1 MTPPLWF
8 GGAFGGLSTVGSIP
22 QVNGILVG
30 NVDYGYTYDHSV
42 GKWRVDEHGITYD
55 SEFGTT
61 AGSLIWIHGETLS
74 DWNSYLD
81 YDYFYE
87 SPQYVASGSG
97 WNHKGNYL
105 GTFSFVGAVGH
116 IIEFDGKIWV
126 SGNFP
131 ISGATFDNG
140 VKKLMYAI
148 QPDGS
153 GGMTLDESVFGSGV
167 AISSPY
173 NNEAPKCQI
182 TALGTDGNNLYVN
195 SVFNSIDGLTTDH
208 GLFKYDGTTWSEM
221 SSSLS
226 YWPKGNVRTTAGKS
240 SNFGKINGG
249 VNTISVYDSGDVFL
263 GGDYLLMNVPAGSD
277 NVTYTTINSWN
288 PYYLVENKFR
298 IGKLCRLNVSTGNWT
313 YPDTDGSAGTTSD
326 LTGIIFD
333 SAIDSSQNVYVA
345 GYFTTYG
352 TQSVYGYC
360 GKWDGSTGSTLD
372 NLSGGHPS
380 VPPSGVVYT
389 TSVCVDSNDDAYFG
403 GLIPYISGNTG
414 STANH
419 IVKWNNSGNTWEKV
433 GHGDPN
439 EPNELIMDIKM
450 SSSGDIYI
458 LQFDGIVRKWDGSS
472 WSYVFDARFGKSADS
487 VRSRSYCL
495 FLGEDG
501 SIPDRTS

>member
-8 GGAFGGLSTVGSIP
+8 GGAFSGLSTVGSIP

-30 NVDYGYTYDHSV
+30 NVDYG
-42 GKWRVDEHGITYD
+42 ITYD

-61 AGSLIWIHGETLS
+61 AGSLIWIHGETFG

-81 YDYFYE
+81 YDYFY
-87 SPQYVASGSG
+87 GSTQSHGPGQG
-97 WNHKGNYL
+97 WNHKANYL
-105 GTFSFVGAVGH
+105 STNSFVGAVGH
-116 IIEFDGKIWV
+116 IVEFDGKIWV

-131 ISGATFDNG
+131 ETQEYLDND
-140 VKKLMYAI
+140 VKKLVYAVK
-148 QPDGS
+148 PDGS

-167 AISSPY
+167 TISSY
-173 NNEAPKCQI
+173 NYEAARYQI

-226 YWPKGNVRTTAGKS
+226 YWPKGDIRQTSGKTS
-240 SNFGKINGG
+240 TYGKMNGG

-263 GGDYLLMNVPAGSD
+263 GGDYFLMNVPAGSD
-277 NVTYTTINSWN
+277 GVTYASINSWE
-288 PYYLVENKFR
+288 PSILVENNFR

-313 YPDTDGSAGTTSD
+313 YPDTDGSAGNTSD

-372 NLSGGHPS
+372 NLSGGHPY

-439 EPNELIMDIKM
+439 EPDALLMDIKI
-450 SSSGDIYI
+450 SSSGDIFV

-472 WSYVFDARFGKSADS
+472 WSYVFDARFGKAANSS
-487 VRSRSYCL
+487 ISRSYCL